1 MTDSKEKKEN
11 LSGHGMLYG
20 VSVGPGDP
28 ELMTIKA
35 VRAIKECQVLALP
48 NESLKDCVA
57 YHIAIQAVPEMK
69 DKEILCLPMPMTKDK
84 EILKKC
90 HDEAAEQI
98 IEKLSQGKNVAF
110 LTLGDATVYS
120 TCLYVYERVRDAG
133 ERTEIVSGV
142 PSFCAAA
149 ARLNRA
155 LVSGSSELHILPATY
170 QIEEGLRLPGVKVLM
185 KSGKKLGEVKE
196 LLIRENKQVS
206 GVQRCG
212 MEGETIYQSAEE
224 IDGQAGYYS
233 LFIVEDKE

>member
-57 YHIAIQAVPEMK
+57 FHIAVQAVPEMK

-90 HDEAAEQI
+90 HDKAAEQI

-170 QIEEGLRLPGVKVLM
+170 QIEEGIGLPGVKVLM

-196 LLIRENKQVS
+196 LLIRENKLVS

-212 MEGETIYQSAEE
+212 MEGEAIYRSAEE
-224 IDGQAGYYS
+224 IDEQAGYYS

>member
-1 MTDSKEKKEN
+1 MTDCNGQKEN
-11 LSGHGMLYG
+11 LTGRGILYG

-28 ELMTIKA
+28 ELMTLKA
-35 VRAIKECQVLALP
+35 VRIIKESQVLALP

-57 YHIAIQAVPEMK
+57 YHIALQAVPEMAG
-69 DKEILCLPMPMTKDK
+69 KEILCLPMPMTKDK
-84 EILKKC
+84 KILEKC

-98 IEKLSQGKNVAF
+98 IEQLSRGKNVAF

-155 LVSGSSELHILPATY
+155 LVSGSRELHVLPATY
-170 QIEEGLRLPGVKVLM
+170 QIEEGIRLPGVKVLM
-185 KSGKKLGEVKE
+185 KSGKRLGEVKE
-196 LLIRENKQVS
+196 LLIREKKQVL

-212 MEGETIYQSAEE
+212 MEGETIYRSAEE
-224 IDGQAGYYS
+224 IDEQAGYYS